1 MQNRRRRRGFEHAG
15 TLPLDSLGL
24 PRGRA
29 RELILAQ
36 AWEDVAGSKLV
47 HHARALCV
55 QRGVLEIEIS
65 GGRWTDTLSEL
76 LPGLTGR
83 LSRRYPELGVR
94 KFRWIV
100 RDSKERGPILALD
113 TSRETEA
120 RETKAVEAAQEA
132 PALPK
137 QEIEIDD
144 RRDQD
149 ERLQELARRYLE
161 RGGDQNQ

>member
-15 TLPLDSLGL
+15 TLPLNSLGL

-29 RELILAQ
+29 RDLILAQ
-36 AWEDVAGSKLV
+36 AWEEVAGSKLV
-47 HHARALCV
+47 HHARALRV

-94 KFRWIV
+94 KFCWIV
-100 RDSKERGPILALD
+100 RDSKERGPILALE

-120 RETKAVEAAQEA
+120 RATEAVEAAPET
-132 PALPK
+132 PVPPR
-137 QEIEIDD
+137 QEIETHD
-144 RRDQD
+144 RHDQG
-149 ERLQELARRYLE
+149 ERLEELARRYLE

>member
-15 TLPLDSLGL
+15 TLPLDRLGL

-36 AWEDVAGSKLV
+36 AWEEVAGSKLV
-47 HHARALCV
+47 RHARALRV

-65 GGRWTDTLSEL
+65 GGRWTDTLNEL

-83 LSRRYPELGVR
+83 LARRYPELGVH
-94 KFRWIV
+94 KFCWIV
-100 RDSKERGPILALD
+100 RDSKERGPILALE
-113 TSRETEA
+113 TSRETE
-120 RETKAVEAAQEA
+120 AVEAAQEA

-137 QEIEIDD
+137 HEIEIDD
-144 RRDQD
+144 RRDPS
-149 ERLQELARRYLE
+149 ERLQELARRYVE